1 MGFANLDYF
10 LLIFYFI
17 GITAFGAWLGRG
29 QTSIRD
35 YFLAGRTVPWWAIAF
50 SIVATETST
59 LTIISTPG
67 IAFGSNMTFL
77 QLMIGYVIGRII
89 ISFLFLPYYF
99 KGELYTAYEL
109 LNQRFGSRTK
119 NFTSGLFLVTRA
131 LAEGVRVF
139 AISIIVSL
147 IVKTNPLYS
156 IVLVSLITL
165 FYTFVGGMHAVIWTD
180 VIQMVIYIGGT
191 LVAFF
196 QLLHQIPGGWE
207 TVTAVAGPKFA
218 IFDFSPN
225 LLTAYTFWAGLLGG
239 IFITGA
245 SHGTDQLIVQR
256 LFAARSERDGK
267 MALITSGFVVLFQFT
282 LFLLIGIMLY
292 VYYRTFPP
300 SVPFSSPDR
309 IFPTYIITAMP
320 TGISGL
326 VIAAIFA
333 AAMSNLSSAL
343 NSLAST
349 TLIDFYKPL
358 LRPTATDA
366 HYLKVSRGMTIAW
379 GLVLIALAVLA
390 SSTKHVL
397 ETGLTISSL
406 TWGCMLGIFLL
417 AFLTKDLDEFS
428 GLIGMSAGLAGI
440 GYCFLRALVFKDPV
454 IAWTWYALV
463 GTVVTVVVGV
473 GTHQIRRSS

>member
-1 MGFANLDYF
+1 MGFTTLDYV
-10 LLIFYFI
+10 LLVIYFI

-77 QLMIGYVIGRII
+77 QLVFGYVIGRII

-109 LNQRFGSRTK
+109 LHKRFGSRTK
-119 NFTSGLFLVTRA
+119 NFTSGLFLVTRS

-139 AISIIVSL
+139 AISIIVTL
-147 IVKTNPLYS
+147 IANTQPVYS
-156 IVLVSLITL
+156 IVLISLLTL
-165 FYTFVGGMHAVIWTD
+165 LYTFVGGMHAVIWTD

-196 QLLHQIPGGWE
+196 QLLHQIPGGWA
-207 TVTAVAGPKFA
+207 TVTEMAGPKLTL
-218 IFDFSPN
+218 FDFSFN
-225 LLTAYTFWAGLLGG
+225 ILKAYTFWAGILGG
-239 IFITGA
+239 IFITAA

-282 LFLLIGIMLY
+282 LFLVIGVMLY
-292 VYYRTFPP
+292 VYYQKFPP
-300 SVPFSSPDR
+300 QAPFGSNDLV
-309 IFPTYIITAMP
+309 FPTYIVTKMP

-349 TLIDFYKPL
+349 TLIDFYRPL
-358 LRPTATDA
+358 VRPKATDE
-366 HYLKVSRGMTIAW
+366 HYLKVSRGMTVAW
-379 GLVLIALAVLA
+379 GLLLIGLAILA
-390 SSTKHVL
+390 SNTKHVL
-397 ETGLTISSL
+397 ETGLTISSV

-417 AFLTKDLDEFS
+417 AFLTKNIDEFS
-428 GLIGMSAGLAGI
+428 GLVGMAAGLAVI
-440 GYCFLRALVFKDPV
+440 GYFVLSAQVFKKPV
-454 IAWTWYALV
+454 VAWTWYAFI
-463 GTVVTVVVGV
+463 GTVVTVSVGLTV
-473 GTHQIRRSS
+473 QRLRRT